1 MLKRALGLLGWLGV
15 ALVLAAVAISQ
26 LRPEWQW
33 YRQLAIGGLVCT
45 LLYVLSQWREI
56 AREFSGRQ
64 ARFGTLATAS
74 VLVVLGILAAI
85 NYLAARNNK
94 RWDLTAGGQYTL
106 SDQTKKV
113 LHSLEKPVRV
123 TVFAREGESE
133 RFRNRLDQYQ
143 YESKQLQVEYIDP
156 EKRPALAER
165 LKEATMGTV
174 VFEYDGRVQRVSSD
188 EEQDLTNG
196 LIKVVQGEQHK
207 VFFLQGHGERDL
219 NGSDGRGYAGVKQA
233 LGGDNFTAEPLVLL
247 QQEIPADA
255 TSLVLAGPMSDLL
268 QPEVDRLRSYLNRG
282 GKLLVLL
289 DPPQKADAPPLTNVL
304 ALLKEWS
311 VNAGNDAV
319 LDPLSRL
326 RGAEADVPVAAPPYP
341 FHEITG
347 TFRMLTA
354 YPFARSMKAAENIGA
369 GQQVTSFI
377 QSGPGSWAETDL
389 KTLTTRGEAQPNLEN
404 GDTRG
409 PVSLAVAVSAPVK
422 NAAPPPAPA
431 PGGDAPAKKPET
443 RLVALGDSDF
453 AANAFLN
460 TGGNRDMFLNIVNWL
475 AQQENLIAVRPRDPE
490 DRRITVGTPQQQRL
504 IFWFSVLI
512 MPGLILLA
520 GVHAWWRRR

>member
-1 MLKRALGLLGWLGV
+1 MLKRVLGLLGWLGV

-94 RWDLTAGGQYTL
+94 RWDLTAGAQYTL

-113 LHSLEKPVRV
+113 LHSLDKPVRV

-143 YESKQLQVEYIDP
+143 YESKQLQIEYIDP

-165 LKEATMGTV
+165 LKDAAIGTV
-174 VFEYDGRVQRVSSD
+174 VLEYDGRVQRVSSD
-188 EEQDLTNG
+188 EEQDLTNA
-196 LIKVVQGEQHK
+196 LIKVVQGDQHK
-207 VFFLQGHGERDL
+207 VYFVAGHGERDL
-219 NGSDGRGYAGVKQA
+219 SGSDGRGYAGVKQA
-233 LGGDNFTAEPLVLL
+233 LGADNFTAEPIVLL

-255 TSLVLAGPMSDLL
+255 TVLALAGPTSDLL

-289 DPPQKADAPPLTNVL
+289 DPPQKVDAPPLTNVL

-311 VNAGNDAV
+311 VSAGNDAV

-341 FHEITG
+341 YHEITS

-369 GQQVTSFI
+369 GQQATSFI

-409 PVSLAVAVSAPVK
+409 PVSLAVAVAAAVK
-422 NAAPPPAPA
+422 DAAPPPAPA
-431 PGGDAPAKKPET
+431 PGADAPATKPET
-443 RLVALGDSDF
+443 RLVAVGDSDF

>member
-33 YRQLAIGGLVCT
+33 YRALAIGGLVCT

-85 NYLAARNNK
+85 NYLAARHNK

-113 LHSLEKPVRV
+113 LQSLEKPVRV
-123 TVFAREGESE
+123 TVFSREEDFE

-143 YESKQLQVEYIDP
+143 YETKQLQIEYIDP

-165 LKEATMGTV
+165 LKDAPLGTV
-174 VFEYDGRVQRVSSD
+174 VFEYDGRVQRVSS
-188 EEQDLTNG
+188 EAEQDLTNA
-196 LIKVVQGEQHK
+196 LIKVVQGGQHK
-207 VFFLQGHGERDL
+207 AYFIQGHGERDP
-219 NGSDGRGYAGVKQA
+219 NASDPRGYAGAKQA

-247 QQEIPADA
+247 QAEIPADA
-255 TSLVLAGPMSDLL
+255 TVIVLAGPTSDLM

-289 DPPQKADAPPLTNVL
+289 DPPQKVDAPPLTNVL

-311 VNAGNDAV
+311 VVAGSDAV

-341 FHEITG
+341 YHQITS
-347 TFRMLTA
+347 TFKLLTA

-377 QSGPGSWAETDL
+377 QSGPSSWAETDL
-389 KTLTTRGEAQPNLEN
+389 KTLTKSGTAQPDLEN

-422 NAAPPPAPA
+422 EATPPPPAPGA
-431 PGGDAPAKKPET
+431 ETPPNKPET
-443 RLVALGDSDF
+443 RLVAVGDSDF
-453 AANAFLN
+453 AANSFLN
-460 TGGNRDMFLNIVNWL
+460 AVGNRDMFLNIVNWL

-490 DRRITVGTPQQQRL
+490 DRRISVATPQQQRL
-504 IFWFSVLI
+504 IFWFSALI

>member
-74 VLVVLGILAAI
+74 ILVVLGILAAI

-143 YESKQLQVEYIDP
+143 YETKQLQIEYIDP

-165 LKEATMGTV
+165 LKEAAIGTV

-188 EEQDLTNG
+188 EEQDLTNA

-207 VFFLQGHGERDL
+207 VYFIQGHGERDL
-219 NGSDGRGYAGVKQA
+219 NASDGRGYAGVKQA

-255 TSLVLAGPMSDLL
+255 TLLVLAGPMSDLL

-311 VNAGNDAV
+311 VNPGNDAV

-341 FHEITG
+341 YHEITS

-354 YPFARSMKAAENIGA
+354 YPFARSMKAAENITA
-369 GQQVTSFI
+369 GHQVTSFV

-422 NAAPPPAPA
+422 DAAPPAPA
-431 PGGDAPAKKPET
+431 PGSDAPAKTPET

-460 TGGNRDMFLNIVNWL
+460 TGGNRDMFLNTVNWL

-504 IFWFSVLI
+504 IFWFTVLI